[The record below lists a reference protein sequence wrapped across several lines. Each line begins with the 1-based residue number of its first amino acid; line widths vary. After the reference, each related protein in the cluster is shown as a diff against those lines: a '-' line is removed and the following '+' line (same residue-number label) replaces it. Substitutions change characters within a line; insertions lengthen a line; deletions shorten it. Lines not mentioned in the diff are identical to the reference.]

1 MTCHGWTYWISC
13 WNHVNVIVPLLVLSI
28 RHVTGKLCIQIVITD
43 QIKLWAR
50 HLLPW
55 RSLFQ
60 VQHVWQQHTVLC
72 QAAVNTL
79 VHNSQPQ
86 PQQRQQ
92 HNTTAY
98 TCTAPA
104 QQQLAGERT
113 PRHTKTA
120 STNRHVSLFRL
131 HRFRHLCRPMAKIL
145 VITIGIVGIVG
156 LVAISIVV
164 VLGGVSCSWW
174 CSAKRKRRAC
184 GVVVRLHHF
193 FEWIEASFLPP
204 GQSLSP
210 RQNSEGIFRQ
220 ISVRI
225 PSPFRHFLCRI

>member
-1 MTCHGWTYWISC
+1 M
-13 WNHVNVIVPLLVLSI
+13 
-28 RHVTGKLCIQIVITD
+28 R
-43 QIKLWAR
+43 
-50 HLLPW
+50 
-55 RSLFQ
+55 
-60 VQHVWQQHTVLC
+60 QQHTVLC

-184 GVVVRLHHF
+184 GVVVRLHHIF
-193 FEWIEASFLPP
+193 SSESRPASYPQVNRYPP
-204 GQSLSP
+204 GRILK
-210 RQNSEGIFRQ
+210 EF
-220 ISVRI
+220 SVRI